1 MPGSMRTN
9 PDIPG
14 TLVAEARTGAG
25 IGARGVSLFLVEAM
39 WNEVACVDPTLYRER
54 LAAVTEAG

>member
-1 MPGSMRTN
+1 MRTN

-39 WNEVACVDPTLYRER
+39 WNEVACVDPALYRER